1 MCVPHIYVTIHD
13 VLFSEIFTFTV
24 RRRGVTMEVS
34 YKKLW
39 KLLIDKD
46 MKKKDLQALS
56 GISWSSMTKLSKGE
70 TVSMEILMKICQVL
84 KCDIGDIME
93 LLPVEKEAND

>member
-1 MCVPHIYVTIHD
+1 
-13 VLFSEIFTFTV
+13 
-24 RRRGVTMEVS
+24 MEVS

-56 GISWSSMTKLSKGE
+56 GISWS
-70 TVSMEILMKICQVL
+70 
-84 KCDIGDIME
+84 
-93 LLPVEKEAND
+93 

>member
-1 MCVPHIYVTIHD
+1 
-13 VLFSEIFTFTV
+13 
-24 RRRGVTMEVS
+24 MEVS

-70 TVSMEILMKICQVL
+70 TVSMEILRKICQVL

-93 LLPVEKEAND
+93 LLPAEKEAKEQ